1 MDFEPKDHSRRPVL
15 LNNYV
20 SMLGKYGQETKKTEY
35 LDQAIELV
43 RMAISEIPSGDTD
56 WLMARCNLGN
66 LLGQRF
72 RRYLIKEDIDEA
84 ISLYEE
90 ALSKLPTEHF
100 NRVGC
105 LKGLGVWY
113 SERFE
118 RFHDP
123 QDELQALSF
132 YRMELEITT
141 ATPSVRVELA

>member
-123 QDELQALSF
+123 QDEL
-132 YRMELEITT
+132 
-141 ATPSVRVELA
+141 

>member
-1 MDFEPKDHSRRPVL
+1 
-15 LNNYV
+15 
-20 SMLGKYGQETKKTEY
+20 MLGKYGQETKKTES

-43 RMAISEIPSGDTD
+43 RMAISEIPSRNMD
-56 WLMARCNLGN
+56 WSIARCNLGN

-72 RRYLIKEDIDEA
+72 RRYSIKEDIDEA
-84 ISLYEE
+84 TSLLEE
-90 ALSKLPTEHF
+90 ALSKLLTENF

-123 QDELQALSF
+123 QDELQAL
-132 YRMELEITT
+132 
-141 ATPSVRVELA
+141 